1 MPKGEAESEEGGEV
15 ALTEATIKRT
25 SASKKAVDNQS
36 LRLAASS
43 NKNNKMKAGAYK
55 PLMNPNA
62 LKIGK
67 KKMRKGR

>member
-1 MPKGEAESEEGGEV
+1 MAKGALPEGDLG
-15 ALTEATIKRT
+15 TTPTITLKRKT
-25 SASKKAVDNQS
+25 SASQKAEGSQN
-36 LRLAASS
+36 LGSS
-43 NKNNKMKAGAYK
+43 SSKNSSMKSAGPK